1 MLISMLAEM
10 SPIMKVLSQMH
21 VMMGIGLAMLG
32 IALAILSKRIAN
44 QTAACRYSPREL
56 KWVVSAKSFNIPL
69 SLLQVML
76 PTTSPACEGLSGQE

>member
-32 IALAILSKRIAN
+32 IALAILSKRIAKAIRKTN
-44 QTAACRYSPREL
+44 EL
-56 KWVVSAKSFNIPL
+56 EDDDKIVLICKTV
-69 SLLQVML
+69 
-76 PTTSPACEGLSGQE
+76 GLVFALVALILVAYGSNLVL